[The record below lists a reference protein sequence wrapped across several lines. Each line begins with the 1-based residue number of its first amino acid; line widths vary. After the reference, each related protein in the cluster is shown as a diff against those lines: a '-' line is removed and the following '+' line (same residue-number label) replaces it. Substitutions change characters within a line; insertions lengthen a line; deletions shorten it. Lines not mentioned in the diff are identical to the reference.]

1 MDKTIKRGDIYYA
14 DLNPVVGSEQGG
26 TRPVVVISND
36 IGNRHGH
43 YCRHNKPCTQKE
55 EITYTLIFGAN

>member
-14 DLNPVVGSEQGG
+14 DLKQSY
-26 TRPVVVISND
+26 
-36 IGNRHGH
+36 GH

>member
-1 MDKTIKRGDIYYA
+1 MLLEKNLKCELDIPPNIMIKIDANKMQRVFDNLLRNAVNY
-14 DLNPVVGSEQGG
+14 
-26 TRPVVVISND
+26 
-36 IGNRHGH
+36 GH